1 MQEGLSV
8 AEAFEVKLLRQVALA
23 GSFGKRSMGLFAKVG
38 GGVPLEVVQQMIF
51 RGPRPHVKSSSF
63 TK

>member
-38 GGVPLEVVQQMIF
+38 GGCTVGSGTTNDF
-51 RGPRPHVKSSSF
+51 
-63 TK
+63 